1 MDIQNPT
8 ISNQE
13 KIAAIIGNLPVL
25 FFLPHLMGQ
34 KTEFTLHFM
43 RHGFGL
49 TVATLLVS
57 IIERIPFF
65 GIFEI
70 LDLVI
75 FIIFLYLSWN
85 AWNEK
90 KVVVPYLFEYS
101 NKAIVALNL
110 GTWFTPGK

>member
-13 KIAAIIGNLPVL
+13 KIAAIIGSLPVL
-25 FFLPHLMGQ
+25 FFLPQLMGQ
-34 KTEFTLHFM
+34 KTEFTLQFM

-49 TVATLLVS
+49 TIITVLTS

-70 LDLVI
+70 FDLVI
-75 FIIFLYLSWN
+75 FILFLYLAWN
-85 AWNEK
+85 AWNGK
-90 KVVVPYLFEYS
+90 KVVVPYLLEYS

-110 GTWFTPGK
+110 ATWFTPGK